1 MLKEK
6 LKAYEE
12 QKALANKNDKTKLM
26 ISNPQEK
33 EIER

>member
-12 QKALANKNDKTKLM
+12 QKAYTDKNGEAKLM
-26 ISNPQEK
+26 ISSSQEK
-33 EIER
+33 EIGR

>member
-12 QKALANKNDKTKLM
+12 QKAYKDESGKTNLM
-26 ISNPQEK
+26 TSNPQEK
-33 EIER
+33 EFER

>member
-12 QKALANKNDKTKLM
+12 QKAFTDENGKAKLM
-26 ISNPQEK
+26 TSKPEEK
-33 EIER
+33 EFER